1 MAAVFV
7 ASAALAALVSGCG
20 HSKHAAVPPS
30 ASTVPGSTT
39 TSSTTTTTP
48 RHVHHKPVCPLMDE
62 PPPGGKVPQRPAL
75 AVKVENLPAARPQ
88 WGLDKAD
95 IVFEEPVEGGITRF
109 IAVYQC
115 QDAARIEPVR
125 SGRFVDVQILQPLG
139 KVLFAY
145 SGAIQPVLDAIDSS
159 GSLLEDVGADRAGGA
174 YSRDNTRLEPHNLAT
189 STAALYSAGATFGFP
204 LSDPPPPYFDYGR
217 APLGGSPASAV
228 HLWFSNLDETTWT
241 WGIRSRRWFRSY
253 SDTGPAIQGDDVQIS
268 AANVVVLRVNE
279 YPTPYIED
287 ETGAREN
294 ELTLTGSGQAYV
306 FRAGFVLKGKW
317 ERPSLS
323 HPATLVMPDGAKMNL
338 SPGNTWE
345 ELLPSTASY
354 RAASFSIAG

>member
-1 MAAVFV
+1 
-7 ASAALAALVSGCG
+7 
-20 HSKHAAVPPS
+20 VP
-30 ASTVPGSTT
+30 
-39 TSSTTTTTP
+39 
-48 RHVHHKPVCPLMDE
+48 D
-62 PPPGGKVPQRPAL
+62 RPAL

-145 SGAIQPVLDAIDSS
+145 SGAIQPVIDAIDSP

-174 YSRDNTRLEPHNLAT
+174 YTRDNTRLEPHNLET

-204 LSDPPPPYFDYGR
+204 LIDPPPAYFDYGR
-217 APLGGSPASAV
+217 APLGGSPARAV

-241 WGIRSRRWFRSY
+241 WGVRSRRWFRSY
-253 SDTGPAIQGDDVQIS
+253 SDTGKAIQGDDVQIS

-287 ETGAREN
+287 DTGAHEN
-294 ELTLTGSGQAYV
+294 ELTLTGTGQAYI
-306 FRAGFVLKGKW
+306 FRAGFVLKGMW

-323 HPATLVMPDGAKMNL
+323 QPATFVEADGAKMTL
-338 SPGNTWE
+338 TPGNTWE
-345 ELLPSTASY
+345 ELLPTTASHS
-354 RAASFSIAG
+354 AASFSIAG